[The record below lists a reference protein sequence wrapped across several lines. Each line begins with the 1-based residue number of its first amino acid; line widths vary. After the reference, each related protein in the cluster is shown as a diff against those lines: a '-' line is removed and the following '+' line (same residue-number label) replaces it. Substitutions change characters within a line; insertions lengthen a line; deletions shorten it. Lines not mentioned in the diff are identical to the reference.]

1 MIVNLAHACLEVYA
15 IFRNQYFLISADVS
29 RLQFSV
35 MTSELLTF
43 KCFKPFFTIKT
54 RVEVTVQVV
63 MFGDRDSKN
72 CNGMLR
78 C

>member
-1 MIVNLAHACLEVYA
+1 MIVNLAHPCLEVYA

-43 KCFKPFFTIKT
+43 KCFKRFFTIKT
-54 RVEVTVQVV
+54 SVEVAVQVV
-63 MFGDRDSKN
+63 MFGDWDSKN
-72 CNGMLR
+72 CNSML
-78 C
+78 